1 MRAFDGLRVLE
12 LGQVYLGPYCG
23 LLFAQMGAEVIKV
36 EPPGGE
42 PLRFRAHDPIESH
55 EFVMLNSNKRSL
67 MLDLKS
73 EAGHQ
78 ALLDLVETADVR
90 PTMTSS
96 PSRSCASLVS
106 YRMKRGASAAHP
118 CPMQAGPANPAL
130 LFKDS
135 WQ

>member
-1 MRAFDGLRVLE
+1 
-12 LGQVYLGPYCG
+12 
-23 LLFAQMGAEVIKV
+23 
-36 EPPGGE
+36 
-42 PLRFRAHDPIESH
+42 
-55 EFVMLNSNKRSL
+55 MLNLIR
-67 MLDLKS
+67 
-73 EAGHQ
+73 EIAGHERHHRAGVNVAAAQ
-78 ALLDLVETADVR
+78 HLTQIPLPLGLALQLALGEHFSGW
-90 PTMTSS
+90 TSS